1 MFMSALGV
9 AGSAPLR
16 KLMDA
21 RGNARFMYLP
31 TRLQEQARDDTELGF
46 SVGFYDEI

>member
-1 MFMSALGV
+1 MSALGV

-16 KLMDA
+16 RLMLA

-31 TRLQEQARDDTELGF
+31 TRLQVQTSDVAKLQLNSF
-46 SVGFYDEI
+46 